1 MKFYNQ
7 QNLPPRTPSPA
18 GSPWREKFKVTQN
31 PDTGEWEKV
40 IVGKTN
46 IQEKIE
52 TAAEATR
59 IYNIIDKFE
68 NGEIGVKDLNQR
80 QGQYFDATNVPTNVF
95 DMQKQQQQANNSFNK
110 LPNELRQTL
119 IEKGNITEQDI
130 KNYVESIQQNQVK
143 GETTQNQVK
152 GETTNE

>member
-7 QNLPPRTPSPA
+7 QDLPPRTPSPA
-18 GSPWREKFKVTQN
+18 GSPWREKFKVTRN

-52 TAAEATR
+52 EAAQATR

-80 QGQYFDATNVPTNVF
+80 QGQYIDITNAPTNVF

-119 IEKGNITEQDI
+119 IEKGNISEQDI
-130 KNYVESIQQNQVK
+130 RQYVESLQ
-143 GETTQNQVK
+143 QNQVK

>member
-7 QNLPPRTPSPA
+7 QDLPPRTPSPA
-18 GSPWREKFKVTQN
+18 GKQWREKFKLTQN
-31 PDTGEWEKV
+31 QDTGEWEKV
-40 IVGKTN
+40 YVGKTN

-52 TAAEATR
+52 EAAQATR

-80 QGQYFDATNVPTNVF
+80 QGQYFDATNAPTNVF

-143 GETTQNQVK
+143 GETT
-152 GETTNE
+152 NE